1 MTNSNHP
8 VADEATEA
16 LAASRARA
24 AETMRELTARVEE
37 RKRERA
43 LKLSAPAVEKPAVE
57 WIPRERPEP
66 VSVELLELEAQIQ
79 CYERK
84 LKRTKRPLGWARRQ
98 AMKQRVAEMK
108 SLRKELK
115 KR

>member
-43 LKLSAPAVEKPAVE
+43 LKLSAEPQMELGEKE
-57 WIPRERPEP
+57 TDPEP
-66 VSVELLELEAQIQ
+66 
-79 CYERK
+79 K
-84 LKRTKRPLGWARRQ
+84 PLTAAEIVARR
-98 AMKQRVAEMK
+98 
-108 SLRKELK
+108 LRGAK
-115 KR
+115 